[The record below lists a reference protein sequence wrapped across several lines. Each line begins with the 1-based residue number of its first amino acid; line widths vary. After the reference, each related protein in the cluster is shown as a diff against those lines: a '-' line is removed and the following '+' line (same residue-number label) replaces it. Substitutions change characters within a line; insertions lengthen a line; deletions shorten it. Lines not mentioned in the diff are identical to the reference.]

1 MNRLLAAF
9 AAGLA
14 AFGLSCAEDD
24 VVCEKPPLYPMI
36 EPRYVLAN
44 VALAFNNPDP
54 TYLGRVLDPGFVFY
68 FNPGDVGAEL
78 TTGYV
83 IPASWGRREFIRAAE
98 NLIASVKSVS
108 FKCPWDT
115 IGTPGAG
122 VSEYEAR
129 TVLVFVVRVDDTR
142 YYRAKGSC
150 GYVFLKTPGV
160 KWQLAAWRDYASHH
174 YGNGGEL
181 SLGRILALYYE

>member
-14 AFGLSCAEDD
+14 AFGLSCGDED
-24 VVCEKPPLYPMI
+24 VVCENPPLYPMT
-36 EPRYVLAN
+36 EPKYVLAN

-54 TYLGRVLDPGFVFY
+54 TFLGQVLDADFVFY

-98 NLIASVKSVS
+98 KLITSAKSVS

-142 YYRAKGSC
+142 YYRAKGSY

-160 KWQLAAWRDYASHH
+160 NWQLTAWRDYASYH
-174 YGNGGEL
+174 YVNGGEPN
-181 SLGRILALYYE
+181 LGRILALYYE